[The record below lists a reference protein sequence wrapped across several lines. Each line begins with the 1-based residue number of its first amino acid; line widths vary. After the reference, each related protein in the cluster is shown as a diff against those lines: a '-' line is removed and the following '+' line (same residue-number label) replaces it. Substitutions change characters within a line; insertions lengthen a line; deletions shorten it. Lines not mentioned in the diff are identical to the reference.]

1 MESLHPLEGL
11 PRDAKIGLLCS
22 TSVCWWLASWQ
33 TLHSVLTNN
42 VCSVSEL
49 HLPSS
54 DTLPAR
60 LQNFTSQ
67 NTASR
72 ITSKDIVMRFLET
85 GDAGMGLLC
94 WWPGAKGFGAS
105 LSPLVTSCLGSSVA
119 TWTADKD
126 FSEEHSSQISLTL
139 WATKKLSRKR
149 TENEEQEN
157 MPDPC
162 LVTVKAGP
170 QHSRV
175 GLTQYW
181 VNDLF
186 LQGLWISCLWKSA
199 EGQTT
204 GSHVKPCH
212 WFEGWGKKEK
222 PSDLNKL
229 LHPYQH
235 GTTS

>member
-11 PRDAKIGLLCS
+11 PRDAKIGLLCA

-60 LQNFTSQ
+60 LQNSTPK

-105 LSPLVTSCLGSSVA
+105 LFPLVTSCLGSSVA

-139 WATKKLSRKR
+139 WATKKLSRKKDKKRR
-149 TENEEQEN
+149 TRKYAWPLLGDSESGA
-157 MPDPC
+157 PTLSGGFDA
-162 LVTVKAGP
+162 T
-170 QHSRV
+170 
-175 GLTQYW
+175 
-181 VNDLF
+181 
-186 LQGLWISCLWKSA
+186 
-199 EGQTT
+199 
-204 GSHVKPCH
+204 
-212 WFEGWGKKEK
+212 
-222 PSDLNKL
+222 LN
-229 LHPYQH
+229 
-235 GTTS
+235 